1 MIRKVVI
8 AIDSFKGSVS
18 SLQAGNQAAKAVRDL
33 LPECDVTVLE
43 VADGGEGTAQA
54 LVNATGGKKM
64 AVDTVNPLGEPI
76 KAEIGLSRDGKTAYI
91 DTAAA
96 AGLTLIPRDKLNP
109 MLTSTY
115 GVGLLIRYA
124 ESIGCNKIIIGAGG
138 SATVE
143 GGIGLLQALGYRF
156 LDHEYHQLNPNGGAL
171 NAISSIDASNA
182 IDLSNIEIIVASDVE
197 NLLCGDKGA
206 ARVFG
211 PQKGAT
217 PQMVKQLEEGLFNL
231 SKVAD
236 QAGFKGMSDIKGG
249 GAAGGL
255 SAALAIF
262 AGAKIKSG
270 IDTILDLINFNQIAS
285 KADLVITGEGKIDN
299 QTLGG
304 KAPYGIAIRSKKA
317 GTHHI
322 VAICGSVDSDFQINQ
337 SPFDAVFPIIS
348 GPCPLSEAM
357 KPETTL
363 QNIYRTVSSF
373 ISLIDNP

>member
-64 AVDTVNPLGEPI
+64 VVDTVNPLGEPI

-138 SATVE
+138 SATVD

-156 LDHEYHQLNPNGGAL
+156 LDHDGHQLNPNGGSL

-197 NLLCGDKGA
+197 NHLCGDKGA

-217 PQMVKQLEEGLFNL
+217 PQMVKQLDEGLLNL

-236 QAGFKGMSDIKGG
+236 QAGFKGMDDIKGG

-270 IDTILDLINFNQIAS
+270 ITTVLDLVNFDTIASGADLI
-285 KADLVITGEGKIDN
+285 ITGEGKIDN

-337 SPFDAVFPIIS
+337 SPFDAVFPIIA
-348 GPCPLSEAM
+348 GPCPLTEAM

-363 QNIYRTVSSF
+363 QNIYRTVSSI
-373 ISLIDNP
+373 ISLI

>member
-1 MIRKVVI
+1 MISKVVI

-18 SLQAGNQAAKAVRDL
+18 SLQAGNQAAKAVRNL

-138 SATVE
+138 SATVD

-156 LDHEYHQLNPNGGAL
+156 LDHDGHQLNPNGGAL

-217 PQMVKQLEEGLFNL
+217 PQMVKQLEEGLLNL

-270 IDTILDLINFNQIAS
+270 ITTVLDLVNFDAIATN
-285 KADLVITGEGKIDN
+285 ADLLITGEGKIDN

-304 KAPYGIAIRSKKA
+304 KAPYGIAIRAQKV
-317 GTHHI
+317 GIPRI

-348 GPCPLSEAM
+348 GPSPLTEAM

-363 QNIYRTVSSF
+363 HNIYRTVTSI
-373 ISLIDNP
+373 ISLI

>member
-1 MIRKVVI
+1 MISKVVI

-54 LVNATGGKKM
+54 LVNATGGSM
-64 AVDTVNPLGEPI
+64 ITVDTVNPLGKPI
-76 KAEIGLSRDGKTAYI
+76 KTTIGISKDHKTAYI

-115 GVGLLIRYA
+115 GVGLLIKYA
-124 ESIGCNKIIIGAGG
+124 VSIGCNKIIIGAGG
-138 SATVE
+138 SATVD

-156 LDHEYHQLNPNGGAL
+156 LDHESHQLNPNGGAL
-171 NAISSIDASNA
+171 NTISSIDASYA

-217 PQMVKQLEEGLFNL
+217 PQMVKQLEEGLLNL
-231 SKVAD
+231 TKVAD
-236 QAGFKGMSDIKGG
+236 QAGFKGMDDIKGG

-270 IDTILDLINFNQIAS
+270 ITTVLDLVNFDAIAS
-285 KADLVITGEGKIDN
+285 GADLVITGEGKIDN

-304 KAPYGIAIRSKKA
+304 KAPYGIAIRSKRA
-317 GTHHI
+317 GANQV

-348 GPCPLSEAM
+348 GPCPLTEAM

-363 QNIYRTVSSF
+363 QNIYRTVSSI
-373 ISLIDNP
+373 ISLI